1 MRQQTLADEGFERYR
16 KRTRR
21 EQFLDEMDKIVPWK
35 GLCEVIEPF
44 YPKPEGA
51 GRPPI
56 GLQRMLRIHFLQHWF
71 NLSDPAVEEALYDSR
86 AMRRFVGIDLGR
98 EPAPDE
104 TTGCKFRHLL
114 EAHNLGDQLFA
125 LIAEYLEDNGLT
137 VNTGTIVD
145 ASIIDAPSSTK
156 NKDRKRDPE
165 MHQVKKGNQWYFGM
179 KAHIGVDS
187 RTKLI
192 HSVAA
197 TAANVHDSQ
206 LLPDL
211 LHGGE
216 TRVWGDSA
224 YAGQREVIREHAPNA
239 RDFTHKKG
247 CRNRPLSD
255 DEKAKNRTKSKLRAK
270 GEHPF
275 LILKRIFGFNKVR
288 YRGAG
293 QKCQPL
299 VCGLR
304 IGQFVHGQKS
314 AVATNIGDVRLK
326 SAIDTKNQQNSKFTR
341 PIGPLRIRFSNV

>member
-16 KRTRR
+16 KPTRR
-21 EQFLDEMDKIVPWK
+21 EQFLDEMDKIVPWE

-104 TTGCKFRHLL
+104 TTVCKFRHLL

-125 LIAEYLEDNGLT
+125 LIAEYLEDNGLK

-192 HSVAA
+192 HTVAA

-206 LLPDL
+206 LLGDL
-211 LHGGE
+211 LHGEE

-224 YAGQREVIREHAPNA
+224 YAGQGEVIREHAPKA
-239 RDFTHKKG
+239 KDFTNKKG
-247 CRNRPLSD
+247 CRSRPLSD
-255 DEKAKNRTKSKLRAK
+255 EERAKNRTKSRVRAK

-275 LILKRIFGFNKVR
+275 LILKQVFGFNKVR
-288 YRGAG
+288 YRGLDKNANR
-293 QKCQPL
+293 L
-299 VCGLR
+299 FVACGLVNLFMAR
-304 IGQFVHGQKS
+304 KV
-314 AVATNIGDVRLK
+314 LL
-326 SAIDTKNQQNSKFTR
+326 R
-341 PIGPLRIRFSNV
+341 PT